1 MTSPPSNAQPAWVQ
15 PRASAHNSP
24 KPPVDVSRGQHL
36 RAQAGLLSKPWHG
49 SSRGMVVR
57 SGARCSPTS
66 SARLLQGR
74 GLPPRPADGVG
85 GWRSRG
91 TDQGCGGSD
100 CVPRGGHVGP
110 DGTVRGLT
118 PSARRVTFAEASP
131 GRQARGRRSGDR
143 DSAIVVMPRRVFGR
157 SGESAETRGP
167 TPPALPRPPTTWGIS
182 ICRQPPPPAAIV
194 DHAQPQMTHGEQ
206 RPPGMAR
213 EKESSWSGPGHR
225 STAAPP

>member
-1 MTSPPSNAQPAWVQ
+1 ML
-15 PRASAHNSP
+15 RG
-24 KPPVDVSRGQHL
+24 SRSGCRHA
-36 RAQAGLLSKPWHG
+36 RRNRH
-49 SSRGMVVR
+49 SRCMVVR
-57 SGARCSPTS
+57 SRACCSSTS

-157 SGESAETRGP
+157 SGPSAETRGP
-167 TPPALPRPPTTWGIS
+167 TPPARQRHARLGSRHPDCSISRQLTQHFRRLTTV
-182 ICRQPPPPAAIV
+182 RDR
-194 DHAQPQMTHGEQ
+194 DHAELLVDIQPMQ
-206 RPPGMAR
+206 RT
-213 EKESSWSGPGHR
+213 SDIGPASLLVALEWEPSAGPRLPHAVSNRR
-225 STAAPP
+225 SFHFVSLPC

>member
-1 MTSPPSNAQPAWVQ
+1 MQRSV
-15 PRASAHNSP
+15 
-24 KPPVDVSRGQHL
+24 G
-36 RAQAGLLSKPWHG
+36 G
-49 SSRGMVVR
+49 R
-57 SGARCSPTS
+57 SGARCSSTS

-74 GLPPRPADGVG
+74 GLPPSLADGVG

-100 CVPRGGHVGP
+100 CVARGGHVGP

-157 SGESAETRGP
+157 SGESAEVRGL

-182 ICRQPPPPAAIV
+182 ICPRGRETSADSRRGPMVRLQAERIGRGDGRPAESETGPASIV
-194 DHAQPQMTHGEQ
+194 RRLPNARFPRMWNGDHCL
-206 RPPGMAR
+206 
-213 EKESSWSGPGHR
+213 WSPLI
-225 STAAPP
+225 TIAAGAMLLP